1 MASLSFCFVSETFPP
16 IPNLTDCSFHQ
27 HAGHDRGMI
36 LGELGTLVL
45 LVCRGLQPV
54 RCDGDEISLYVTDK

>member
-16 IPNLTDCSFHQ
+16 IPNLTDGSFHQ

-36 LGELGTLVL
+36 LGELGNASVASVQGIATCTVR
-45 LVCRGLQPV
+45 RG
-54 RCDGDEISLYVTDK
+54 